1 MSTKDTSRLP
11 LKPLAAL
18 AALVLLVAPAFAEP
32 EKEGGKPKVETATF
46 KSGGKS
52 VAVEYSKPTKP
63 GKHPAVVLLHAVDG
77 IDATWG
83 PLYRDLAAEYAGRGY
98 VVVLVHYF
106 DRTDP
111 DKKERAGYRDLFVN
125 HFNRKETPRKE
136 QERMTALFGA
146 WGEAVRDAVAYA
158 RSRPEVDRDRVGLV
172 GFSLGASLALAAAA
186 EHDLKLACL
195 VELFGA
201 LPHEHR
207 GRVRELPPTLVIH
220 GDADAVV
227 PVEEAYLLAGLLV
240 ARKQRPEVEVLAGAE
255 HMFLKDGKA
264 LQRWPLA
271 VAKMKV
277 DAFLTLHLGE
287 KRVAKAAP

>member
-1 MSTKDTSRLP
+1 MDTRDTRRHP

-18 AALVLLVAPAFAEP
+18 AALALLAAPAFAQPSRED
-32 EKEGGKPKVETATF
+32 GKAKVLTDTF
-46 KSGGKS
+46 KSGGNS
-52 VAVEYSKPTKP
+52 VAVEYSKPLRP

-77 IDATWG
+77 IEDPWG

-98 VVVLVHYF
+98 VVVLAHYF

-125 HFNRKETPRKE
+125 YFARKETPEKAR
-136 QERMTALFGA
+136 ERMRALFGP

-158 RSRPEVDRDRVGLV
+158 RSRPEVDGERVGLV

-201 LPHEHR
+201 LPREYR
-207 GRVRELPPTLVIH
+207 ARVKDMPPTLLIH

-227 PVEEAYLLAGLLV
+227 PVEEAYLFAGLLM

-255 HMFLKDGKA
+255 HMFLKDGKQ

-271 VAKMKV
+271 VAKLKT
-277 DAFLTLHLGE
+277 DDFLKRHLADEG
-287 KRVAKAAP
+287 VARAAP